1 MINPFNVEQQNTG
14 TYKETE
20 STVYTNKT
28 GIQAYLA
35 DKLIELNESSYGGA
49 HEATTIS
56 ASMFSKSIKQ
66 IILHLNRA
74 ENFYKTTVDVS
85 DLIKSVQGSILHEA
99 YLGTEPSRQFIT
111 IDGYTISG
119 GADRITYGPNDTPL
133 LKSDDLSILDG
144 QTNIKL
150 RDIKTTSTHVVAKLK
165 AEMQMHKLGTP
176 LADMKVHT
184 PVLFK
189 YVIQQSIYNV
199 LYGLNLTTA
208 TLDVICMDW
217 TQANRSTI
225 GEMLQ
230 PIDIPL
236 ATPADT
242 ISFITDIVDKVTKYR
257 KSNYLPD
264 CTPTEL
270 GGKPT
275 PVFKL
280 VKDPS
285 KPRAVPKSGQFRS
298 RTEAAMAQV
307 NFPGTVIYDATKPNT
322 PFLCT
327 AYCEFNCAT
336 DANGVSVCK
345 QGDSITMQQG

>member
-14 TYKETE
+14 VFRETE
-20 STVYTNKT
+20 STIYTNTT
-28 GIQAYLA
+28 GIPVYMAN
-35 DKLIELNESSYGGA
+35 KLIELNESSYGGA

-56 ASMFSKSIKQ
+56 ASMFSHSIKQ
-66 IILHLNRA
+66 IVLHLNRA
-74 ENFYKTTVDVS
+74 ENYYKTTTDIS
-85 DLIKSVQGSILHEA
+85 NLIKSVQGSILHEA
-99 YLGTEPSRQFIT
+99 YLVVEPSRQFIT
-111 IDGYTISG
+111 INGFTISG
-119 GADRITYGPNDTPL
+119 GADRITYGPDDTPL
-133 LKSDDLSILDG
+133 LESDDISILDG
-144 QTNIKL
+144 QTNKKL

-165 AEMQMHKLGTP
+165 AEMEMHNPGTP

-199 LYGLNLTTA
+199 LYNLNVSTA
-208 TLDVICMDW
+208 TLDVVCMDW

-225 GEMLQ
+225 GEMIQ
-230 PIDIPL
+230 AVDIPL
-236 ATPADT
+236 ASIDDT
-242 ISFITDIVDKVTKYR
+242 IAFVTDVTSKVTKY
-257 KSNYLPD
+257 KASGYLPE

-298 RTEAAMAQV
+298 RTEAAMAQS
-307 NFPGTVIYDATKPNT
+307 NFPGTVVYDATKPNT

-327 AYCEFNCAT
+327 SFCQFNCAT
-336 DANGVSVCK
+336 DANGNQVCQ